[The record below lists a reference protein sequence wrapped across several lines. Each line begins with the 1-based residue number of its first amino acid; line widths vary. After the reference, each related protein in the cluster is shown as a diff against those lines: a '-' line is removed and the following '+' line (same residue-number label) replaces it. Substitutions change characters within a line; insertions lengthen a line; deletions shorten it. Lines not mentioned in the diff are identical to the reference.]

1 MPHFCVVVPLIAVA
15 RFSPGFRIRLSEQWF
30 MHGSITLT
38 DLKQVGFTDKIDS
51 YLKID
56 RDAAEA
62 EIGGGRTG
70 ATTTVATTE
79 G

>member
-1 MPHFCVVVPLIAVA
+1 
-15 RFSPGFRIRLSEQWF
+15 

-38 DLKQVGFTDKIDS
+38 DLKQVNFTDKIDS

-62 EIGGGRTG
+62 EIGGGR
-70 ATTTVATTE
+70 AATTVATTE